1 MTKGDNSMATFTNK
15 ATLSFTGGSVDSNT
29 VTGTFLESLSMTKT
43 ALYDEY
49 SEGSRLTYV
58 ISIINSGSTSFTG
71 LTLSDDLGAYTFD
84 SQQLV
89 PLTYADGSI
98 LYYINGILQNPP
110 AVTPSP
116 FSISGIS
123 VPAGANVTIV
133 YAVNTNEFAP
143 PEAGGSITN
152 TATLTGAGL
161 AEPVTAIET
170 VFAANSPALSI
181 TKALSPTTVPENGTV
196 TYTLTIE
203 NNGNTDANATDN
215 LVVTDVFDPALSN
228 VTVTLDGTLLTEGV
242 DYTYDELTGLF
253 ATTQSRITVP
263 AATYTRQPDGSY
275 VKTPGEAV
283 LVITGNI

>member
-1 MTKGDNSMATFTNK
+1 MATFTNK
-15 ATLSFTGGSVDSNT
+15 ATLSFVGGSVDSNT

-49 SEGSRLTYV
+49 TDTSRLTYV
-58 ISIINSGSTSFTG
+58 ISILNSGATSFTN
-71 LTLSDDLGAYTFD
+71 LTLTDDLGAYDFGGQT
-84 SQQLV
+84 LT

-98 LYYINGILQNPP
+98 LYYINGILQPAP
-110 AVTPSP
+110 AVTPAP

-133 YAVNTNEFAP
+133 YAADVNEFAP

-152 TATLTGAGL
+152 TATLNGGGL
-161 AEPVTAIET
+161 AEPITASET

-203 NNGNTDANATDN
+203 NNGNTDAVATDN
-215 LVVTDVFDPALSN
+215 LVVSDVFDPILSN
-228 VTVTLDGTLLTEGV
+228 LTVTLDGAPLTEGV
-242 DYTYDELTGLF
+242 DYTYNEATGEF
-253 ATTQSRITVP
+253 STTQSRITVP
-263 AATYTRQPDGSY
+263 AATYVRQIDGSY
-275 VKTPGEAV
+275 ITIPGEAV

>member
-1 MTKGDNSMATFTNK
+1 MATFTNK
-15 ATLSFTGGSVDSNT
+15 ATLSFVGGSVDSNT

-49 SEGSRLTYV
+49 SDTSRLTYV
-58 ISIINSGSTSFTG
+58 ISILNSGATSFTN
-71 LTLSDDLGAYTFD
+71 LTLTDDLGAYDFGGQT
-84 SQQLV
+84 LT

-98 LYYINGILQNPP
+98 LYYINGILQTAP
-110 AVTPSP
+110 AVTPAP

-133 YAVNTNEFAP
+133 YAADVNEFAP

-152 TATLTGAGL
+152 TATLNGGGL
-161 AEPVTAIET
+161 AEPITASET

-181 TKALSPTTVPENGTV
+181 TKALSPTTVPENGTL

-203 NNGNTDANATDN
+203 NNGNTDAVATDN
-215 LVVTDVFDPALSN
+215 LVVSDVFDPILSN
-228 VTVTLDGTLLTEGV
+228 VTVTLDGAPLTEGV
-242 DYTYDELTGLF
+242 DYTYNQSTGEF
-253 ATTQSRITVP
+253 STTQSRITVP
-263 AATYTRQPDGSY
+263 AATYVRQIDGSF
-275 VKTPGEAV
+275 VRIPGEAV